1 MTQLSPARLGQFE
14 PDPVFFTQDRQGR
27 YWAFRWDTGEQY
39 GLDPGKVLSG
49 QQVWEINNLQRYDSY
64 VQQVFQHKLAT
75 QCQTQVLTPRYRLQL
90 HISLNP
96 VIDPTGRVI
105 AVSGVGHVLGAT
117 PLETPATPEPIKPVV
132 AAAHSFAGITDQL
145 MRSIRQTLDV
155 KELLQQAVDQL
166 GSLFEVSRCV
176 MGLYNVGHPTF
187 TITAEY
193 CADPDCPSLL
203 NKTLSL
209 ADYPDFLQALKQDE
223 PLLTDRALTL
233 TTSYQGYA
241 NSIICLEILDPSD
254 HLPTWNSD
262 HLAVLQSVST
272 YLGTVIAHAVLLDQ
286 SRQLATRLQLTNR
299 TLVQKNKELQQAR
312 EQAESANR
320 LKSQFLANT
329 SHELR
334 TPLNGMIGF
343 IKLLLDGMA
352 DSEEEAQD
360 FLQEAYRSALH
371 LLALINDVL
380 DIAKIEAGK
389 MQLDCVPCDLAALF
403 EDVSSKTQ
411 LQAQQKGLKLSF
423 HLPETHD
430 HVLMLGDYQRL
441 LQVMLN
447 LVGNAIKFTHEGSVT
462 VTADVINGFPHRCKI
477 RVADTGIGVSLE
489 KQQRLFQVF
498 SQVDGSTTRQYGG
511 TGLGLAISQRLVEAM
526 EGEMNFYSLGEG
538 LGSTVTFTV
547 PLYRKPLMG
556 SGAEAD
562 ATEVPGVSPQPSPTA
577 ESA

>member
-1 MTQLSPARLGQFE
+1 MAQLSTPRLGQFE

-27 YWAFRWDTGEQY
+27 FWAFRWDTGEKY
-39 GLDPGKVLSG
+39 GFDCAKVVAG
-49 QQVWEINNLQRYDSY
+49 QQVWEVTNPERYDTH
-64 VQQVFQHKLAT
+64 VQQVFQHKLPT
-75 QCQTQVLTPRYRLQL
+75 QCQTQVLTSRYRLQL

-96 VIDPTGRVI
+96 VVDPTGRVI

-117 PLETPATPEPIKPVV
+117 PLETTITEEPAKPAATPINPFP
-132 AAAHSFAGITDQL
+132 GITDQL

-166 GSLFEVSRCV
+166 GSLFEVNRCV

-187 TITAEY
+187 TIAAEY
-193 CADPDCPSLL
+193 RSQPNYPSLL

-209 ADYPDFLQALKQDE
+209 SEHPIFLQALKQDE
-223 PLLTDRALTL
+223 PLFLDRSLTL

-241 NSIICLEILDPSD
+241 NSIISLEILDPGD
-254 HLPTWNSD
+254 HQPTWNTD
-262 HLAVLQSVST
+262 HLAVLQSIST
-272 YLGTVIAHAVLLDQ
+272 YLGTVIAHGVLLDQ

-389 MQLDCVPCDLAALF
+389 MQLDCVPCDLATLF

-411 LQAQQKGLKLSF
+411 LQAQQKRLQLSF
-423 HLPETHD
+423 QLPETHD
-430 HVLMLGDYQRL
+430 HVLLLGDYQRL
-441 LQVMLN
+441 LQVLLN
-447 LVGNAIKFTHEGSVT
+447 LVGNALKFTHEGSVT
-462 VTADVINGFPHRCKI
+462 ITADVINGFPNRCKI

-526 EGEMNFYSLGEG
+526 DGEMNFYSLGEG

-556 SGAEAD
+556 AANDVETQLTPS
-562 ATEVPGVSPQPSPTA
+562 SPA